1 MVRNCVLCINIK
13 KLIYTYYYSP
23 GASKLAIVTQ
33 QWKERQITNWE
44 YLIALNQISG
54 RTFQD
59 LMQYPVFPWI
69 LADYKSS
76 ILDLTNSKT
85 FRNLEK
91 PIAVQHPE
99 NETHYID
106 NYNVNFAFYYNI
118 SMEIHTMQHN
128 DFIHSISSKFK
139 HLHHQRGTISYF
151 HITMAPIIQILELF
165 YILWFAFLPLLNF
178 FFAIKVCQSSLF

>member
-1 MVRNCVLCINIK
+1 MVIMFHFCTFM
-13 KLIYTYYYSP
+13 KLICVCSYSP

-76 ILDLTNSKT
+76 LLDLTNSKS

-99 NETHYID
+99 NEAHYIS
-106 NYNVNFAFYYNI
+106 NYNVSTGFAR
-118 SMEIHTMQHN
+118 
-128 DFIHSISSKFK
+128 SSYWNYVM
-139 HLHHQRGTISYF
+139 S
-151 HITMAPIIQILELF
+151 
-165 YILWFAFLPLLNF
+165 
-178 FFAIKVCQSSLF
+178 V

>member
-1 MVRNCVLCINIK
+1 MK
-13 KLIYTYYYSP
+13 SP

-33 QWKERQITNWE
+33 QWKERQLTNWE

-69 LADYKSS
+69 LADYNSS
-76 ILDLTNSKT
+76 ILDLTNMKS

-99 NETHYID
+99 SEAHYIS
-106 NYNVNFAFYYNI
+106 NYNV
-118 SMEIHTMQHN
+118 
-128 DFIHSISSKFK
+128 
-139 HLHHQRGTISYF
+139 SYALPIF
-151 HITMAPIIQILELF
+151 HRII
-165 YILWFAFLPLLNF
+165 PN
-178 FFAIKVCQSSLF
+178 